1 MFSQDFAPGENYY
14 GLLVNSLIKKNLY
27 LVVTYYKRITFK
39 TLERMF
45 QIESRLIEEQ
55 LTEMV
60 FNNQIYA
67 RIDRPSMIIKLG
79 ENKEQYNKV
88 EVWIE

>member
-1 MFSQDFAPGENYY
+1 MFSQDFAPGENYF

-27 LVVTYYKRITFK
+27 LVETYYNRITFK

-60 FNNQIYA
+60 FKNQIYA
-67 RIDRPSMIIKLG
+67 RIDRTSMIIKLG
-79 ENKEQYNKV
+79 
-88 EVWIE
+88 